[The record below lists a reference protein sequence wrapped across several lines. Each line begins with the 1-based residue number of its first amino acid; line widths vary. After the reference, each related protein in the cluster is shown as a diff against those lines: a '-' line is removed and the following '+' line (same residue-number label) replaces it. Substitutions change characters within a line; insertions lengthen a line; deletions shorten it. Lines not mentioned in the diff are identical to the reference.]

1 MVLRSSRYRNA
12 LAILTPLKMFSS
24 GVAGG
29 VVNPG
34 ELGVLCAPEWRVVLW
49 GVQRESNPRVR
60 VELSLFC
67 GSHRR
72 CQASCDGIQGFL

>member
-1 MVLRSSRYRNA
+1 MLFR
-12 LAILTPLKMFSS
+12 

-34 ELGVLCAPEWRVVLW
+34 ELGMLCAPEWPAKGVVW
-49 GVQRESNPRVR
+49 GVVQRESWPRVR

-67 GSHRR
+67 GSRRR
-72 CQASCDGIQGFL
+72 CQAQRHEIQGFL